1 MSWFSEAIKRN
12 TPKKNPITNAAE
24 QLGGGA
30 NKTLSILLGNNTG
43 GGGLQGLF
51 DSNNIGGMIQAGLG
65 NVNPL
70 LSKGMNTL
78 FDINEEGSGL
88 GKIRGFG
95 SNLESML
102 KENYISKQLSDGWA
116 TQSDRLIPDK
126 YQDIIKGQPNLG
138 KPNIPQPGHG
148 AFEYLNERTRQL
160 AYVENKLYNF
170 RDWFEEKTGFGQMLG
185 LAKGKDKG
193 GGGGTGDSTK
203 PPPQRVKGPGTLEGK
218 AAKFVMNKSGAKSG
232 RSSLKISRRGRGG
245 GSSSGATSY
254 KWKTNM

>member
-12 TPKKNPITNAAE
+12 TPKKNPITNAVE

-30 NKTLSILLGNNTG
+30 NKALSIFLGNNTG

-51 DSNNIGGMIQAGLG
+51 DSNNIGGMIQALG
-65 NVNPL
+65 SNVNPL

-88 GKIRGFG
+88 GRIRGIG
-95 SNLESML
+95 SNLESIL
-102 KENYISKQLSDGWA
+102 KESDISKQLSDGWA

-126 YQDIIKGQPNLG
+126 YQDIFKGQPNLG
-138 KPNIPQPGHG
+138 IPNIPQPGHG
-148 AFEYLNERTRQL
+148 AFKYLNERTRQL
-160 AYVENKLYNF
+160 AYVENKLYGL
-170 RDWFEEKTGFGQMLG
+170 RDYVGDLGDKTMQLFGQ
-185 LAKGKDKG
+185 GKDKG